1 MNIELLKYYFSKSYR
16 SFSQNGEDM
25 LLNKFFQGKKK
36 GFYIDVGSNHPVI
49 LSNTYFFYRRG
60 WRGITIEANKK
71 FNFSYKIFRP
81 ADIHLNEFVADE
93 ESECFYCIYKQ
104 HVFNRISKEELN
116 DADIINKIKIK
127 TKPFD
132 KVVNPFLQN
141 VTHFDFLSIDIEGG
155 TINVLRTLPRLLILP
170 EVILLEI
177 EDFEINELLKT
188 QEYSLLKELGYELF
202 SIMFNN
208 IFFKRINFTSSL

>member
-1 MNIELLKYYFSKSYR
+1 MNIELLKYFISNSHR
-16 SFSQNGEDM
+16 SFSQNGEDL
-25 LLNKFFQGKKK
+25 LLNKLFQGKKK

-60 WRGITIEANKK
+60 WRGITIEANDS
-71 FNFSYKIFRP
+71 FNFLYKIFRP
-81 ADIHLNEFVADE
+81 NDLHINEFISDGE
-93 ESECFYCIYKQ
+93 YECYYYIYKE
-104 HVFNRISKEELN
+104 HVFNRVSKEELN
-116 DADIINKIKIK
+116 DADIINKVKIK

-155 TINVLRTLPRLLILP
+155 TINVLKTLPRLLILP

-177 EDFEINELLKT
+177 EDFELNKILKT
-188 QEYSLLKELGYELF
+188 PEYSMLKELRYELF